1 MKEEEI
7 RKMRLEEFVSNEI
20 FAIGDAVS
28 IEDGPLKGF
37 FGTIKELNATAQKA
51 KISTTMFGRDADVEV
66 EYIQIRK
73 VDAPLSETNA
83 VEEE

>member
-20 FAIGDAVS
+20 FAIGDTVS

-37 FGTIKELNATAQKA
+37 LGTIKELNATAQKA
-51 KISTTMFGRDADVEV
+51 KIATSMFGRNTDVEV
-66 EYIQIRK
+66 EYIQIKK
-73 VDAPLSETNA
+73 VDAPLPEASES
-83 VEEE
+83 EE